1 MLTGRSET
9 NEPEARR
16 RHLRR
21 QIEALAALQR
31 VDQSLRDNTQALQA
45 GESRV
50 AALEEAVQ
58 AHEATVAAIAQELRE
73 LDGAAARPRRPAH
86 GRRVEDE
93 GPPDADHAHPQRQGA
108 RARQARSR
116 APEGGDRR
124 SRDGAGRRC
133 SSRSTPPTKKL
144 EAAQTELASLTGAR
158 DAEAEQLR
166 DTIGRLGA
174 AIERDRSRR
183 TELVEGVDGELR
195 RRYEM
200 IFSRRGGVAVVA
212 VRGGTCQGCH
222 MHVPPQLF
230 NQIQRNEQLIL
241 CPNCQRM
248 LYWQPEGEEASE

>member
-1 MLTGRSET
+1 MR
-9 NEPEARR
+9 A
-16 RHLRR
+16 

-50 AALEEAVQ
+50 AALEEAVNGHTS
-58 AHEATVAAIAQELRE
+58 AVTAIEVELAGLATRQRDLEGRL
-73 LDGAAARPRRPAH
+73 AAA
-86 GRRVEDE
+86 E
-93 GPPDADHAHPQRQGA
+93 
-108 RARQARSR
+108 SKMK
-116 APEGGDRR
+116 DRR
-124 SRDGAGRRC
+124 MRISRIRNDKELGLAKREVELLKDESEGLETELIAVLEQVDAASKR
-133 SSRSTPPTKKL
+133 L
-144 EAAQTELASLTGAR
+144 EAARTELAGLSSAR
-158 DAEAEQLR
+158 DTEAGQLR
-166 DTIGRLGA
+166 DTIGALGA
-174 AIERDRSRR
+174 AIERDRGRR
-183 TELVEGVDGELR
+183 DELVGAVDGDLR

-248 LYWQPEGEEASE
+248 LFWQPEGDEASE

>member
-1 MLTGRSET
+1 MVTGRSET

-16 RHLRR
+16 KHLRQ

-31 VDQSLRDNTQALQA
+31 VDQSLRENTQALQA

-50 AALEEAVQ
+50 AALGEAVQ
-58 AHEATVAAIAQELRE
+58 VHETAVAAAKQELDE
-73 LDGAAARPRRPAH
+73 LMSRQRDLEGRLQAAEAKMK
-86 GRRVEDE
+86 
-93 GPPDADHAHPQRQGA
+93 
-108 RARQARSR
+108 
-116 APEGGDRR
+116 DRR
-124 SRDGAGRRC
+124 MRITRIRNDKELGLAKREVELLKEETGSLETELIAVLDQVEA
-133 SSRSTPPTKKL
+133 STKML
-144 EAAQTELASLTGAR
+144 EAGQAELASVSGER
-158 DAEAEQLR
+158 DSEAAQLR

-174 AIERDRSRR
+174 AIERDRRR
-183 TELVEGVDGELR
+183 RDQLIEGVDGELR

-200 IFSRRGGVAVVA
+200 IFSRRGGVAVVP

-230 NQIQRNEQLIL
+230 NQIQRNEQVIL

>member
-1 MLTGRSET
+1 MVTGRSET

-16 RHLRR
+16 RHLRQ

-31 VDQSLRDNTQALQA
+31 VDQSLRENAQALHA

-50 AALEEAVQ
+50 AALGEAVQ
-58 AHEATVAAIAQELRE
+58 VHEAAVAIAKQG
-73 LDGAAARPRRPAH
+73 LDDLTSRQRDLEGRLQAA
-86 GRRVEDE
+86 E
-93 GPPDADHAHPQRQGA
+93 
-108 RARQARSR
+108 SKMK
-116 APEGGDRR
+116 DRR
-124 SRDGAGRRC
+124 MRITRIRNDKELGLAKREVELLKEEVSGLETELVTVLDQVEA
-133 SSRSTPPTKKL
+133 STKKL
-144 EAAQTELASLTGAR
+144 EAGQAELASVSGER
-158 DAEAEQLR
+158 DTEAEQLR

-183 TELVEGVDGELR
+183 DQLIEGVDGELR

-200 IFSRRGGVAVVA
+200 IFSRRGGVAVVP